1 MATSRE
7 QIEHFEHFWKNEEKP
22 WKRFSYSRKWLKRQM
37 NRFIRRNNKNIEDD
51 ETGRKQGT
59 KPYKGYEY

>member
-7 QIEHFEHFWKNEEKP
+7 QIEHLEHFWKNEEKP
-22 WKRFSYSRKWLKRQM
+22 WKKYSRSRRWLKRQM

-51 ETGRKQGT
+51 ELGKKQGRK
-59 KPYKGYEY
+59 PYLGWEY